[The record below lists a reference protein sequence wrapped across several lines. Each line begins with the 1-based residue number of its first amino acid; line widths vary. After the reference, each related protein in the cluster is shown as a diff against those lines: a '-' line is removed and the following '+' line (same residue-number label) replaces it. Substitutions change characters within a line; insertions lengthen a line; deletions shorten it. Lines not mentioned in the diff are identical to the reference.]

1 MKKYFILLLGVI
13 LFTMSGCG
21 KTSDSANIKNNFVKN
36 NEKKDVYLVKGT
48 MDIISNE
55 DTFTYNVEAARNK
68 DMYRVNLV
76 NTINNHEQVI
86 LKNNDGVYV
95 VTPSLN
101 KSFKFQSEW
110 PDNGSQ
116 GYLIDS
122 LVRDINNDSEAVE
135 EKTNEGYVITT
146 KVNYPNNANLVKE
159 KIYLDNKNNLQKVEV
174 LDTNDTIKITVKFN
188 SVDYKPNFKDDY
200 FKLESL
206 IDTECCK
213 EEETT
218 SKVID
223 DIIYPLYLP
232 TNTYLNSKD
241 TVNTDTGNRVILTF
255 TGDSPF
261 TLVEEKATAKSE
273 FEIIPVYGEPLM
285 LSEVV
290 GALSSNSLYWTS
302 NNVDFYL
309 SSDKLSGTELLTIA
323 ESISTGSLTV
333 VGEK

>member
-1 MKKYFILLLGVI
+1 MKKYFILLLGVLVI
-13 LFTMSGCG
+13 VTGCG
-21 KTSDSANIKNNFVKN
+21 KNKDSANIKEDFIKKN
-36 NEKKDVYLVKGT
+36 ESKSSFLVKGT

-55 DTFTYNVEAARNK
+55 DTFNYNVVAAK
-68 DMYRVNLV
+68 DNNNYRVDLI
-76 NTINNHEQVI
+76 NTVNNHNQVI
-86 LKNNDGVYV
+86 LRNNEGVYV

-116 GYLIDS
+116 AYIIDS
-122 LVRDINNDSEAVE
+122 LVKDIKNDSTSTS
-135 EKTNEGYVITT
+135 EKTNDGLVIYT

-159 KIYLDNKNNLQKVEV
+159 KIYLDNKGNLQKVEV
-174 LDTNDTIKITVKFN
+174 LDSNDTIKITVKFT
-188 SVDYKPNFKDDY
+188 SVDYKPSFKDDY

-213 EEETT
+213 EEQT
-218 SKVID
+218 SKMID

-261 TLVEEKATAKSE
+261 TLVEEKSMAKSE

-309 SSDKLSGTELLTIA
+309 SSDKLSGTELTTIA
-323 ESISTGSLTV
+323 ESISAGTLTV